1 LLHDVWDR
9 LTDKQ
14 KEVFMWIQAA
24 FSEEIW
30 YRKIYNLCNDNW
42 IDYYDLDLYV

>member
-1 LLHDVWDR
+1 LIEAIKTSKPSVKPNEDVSKVLLHDVWDR

-24 FSEEIW
+24 FSEEI
-30 YRKIYNLCNDNW
+30 
-42 IDYYDLDLYV
+42 